1 MDTHPHPSQ
10 QEDAVAS
17 MTSPFDAYRMDD
29 RVVIVTGAASGIG
42 AQTCAVLGAAGAT
55 VVCADV
61 DTTGLDA
68 TVVAVEEAGGEALAV
83 GTDVTVRAE
92 IAALVERAVGDFGRL
107 DGMCNIA
114 GAMFPGLIED
124 LDDDTI
130 DRGIALNLKG
140 VIYGTQYAIRAMK
153 TNHRGAI
160 VNVSSGAI
168 DKPYPGI
175 GVYAFTKA
183 AVTML
188 TMTAALEAGEHG
200 IRINAIAPGTVVT
213 PLTTWRLHKPDGTLD
228 QQAYDDFIEYS
239 RGMSPIGAIG
249 EPMDQALLIHYLLSD
264 AAKYAT
270 GNVFR
275 VNGGQTM
282 PW

>member
-1 MDTHPHPSQ
+1 MATN
-10 QEDAVAS
+10 
-17 MTSPFDAYRMDD
+17 PFDAYRMDD

-42 AQTCAVLGAAGAT
+42 AETCAVLGAAGAT
-55 VVCADV
+55 VVCADLNP
-61 DTTGLDA
+61 DGMDA
-68 TVVAVEEAGGEALAV
+68 TVAAVEDAGGKAVAVR
-83 GTDVTVRAE
+83 TDVTNRSDVEAVVARA
-92 IAALVERAVGDFGRL
+92 LDDFGRL

-140 VIYGTQYAIRAMK
+140 VLYGTQYAIRAMK
-153 TNHRGAI
+153 TAGRGSI
-160 VNVSSGAI
+160 VNVSSAAI
-168 DKPYPGI
+168 DSPAAGI

-200 IRINAIAPGTVVT
+200 IRINVVAPGLIIT
-213 PLTTWRLHKPDGTLD
+213 PFTTWRLRTPDGGVD
-228 QQAYDDFIEYS
+228 QQAYDEFIE
-239 RGMSPIGAIG
+239 MATEKSPLGIVG

-275 VNGGQTM
+275 VNGGQAM